1 MLDMPIYANSE
12 YMIKRREELELNQR
26 DIAWRVSLFGMKLSN
41 TQYSRIE
48 RNVEGYTNIQVETAF
63 AIARALECNIED
75 IFRIEFEND
84 IKDFPPAPSQ
94 KRKMKSGTRNSVKQT
109 IGKQLRKIREDLKL
123 PAREAGKGIGV
134 NPSYI
139 YLIEK
144 GDGSMETMDKL
155 ARFYGYDLKDITPT
169 SS

>member
-1 MLDMPIYANSE
+1 
-12 YMIKRREELELNQR
+12 
-26 DIAWRVSLFGMKLSN
+26 
-41 TQYSRIE
+41 
-48 RNVEGYTNIQVETAF
+48 
-63 AIARALECNIED
+63 
-75 IFRIEFEND
+75 
-84 IKDFPPAPSQ
+84 
-94 KRKMKSGTRNSVKQT
+94 MKSGTRNSVKQT

-155 ARFYGYDLKDITPT
+155 ARFYGYDLKILPLPLHNNWRGFLLP
-169 SS
+169 SNGFLYYGL